1 MKKLDVSSIMK
12 RLPLL
17 ALLCLTSYANAW
29 GESVASPS
37 SVTLGLDEVVRT
49 AQRNDPWL
57 VGNKHEQVS
66 IESLSLASGTLPDP
80 KVSVG
85 LVNLATDSFD
95 FNQEPMTHFRVGVS
109 QSFPRGDSLGIRR
122 KQLDLTSRQYP
133 YQREDRKGRVTVAAS
148 TLWLDAYKAQQ
159 SIALI
164 NNDRSLF
171 EELVDVAQMR
181 YSSAVGGVRQQDI
194 IRAQLELTALED
206 RLMVLHQQ
214 RETNLQ
220 KLSEW
225 LSDYFVEEYSDN
237 SGVESLLRSSTLLLN
252 SRLPKVEM
260 LNRELYLSNVSSSPQ
275 LLFENMSAH
284 PAVTAVERKID
295 ASAAGVELA
304 QQKYKPEW
312 GVNAAY
318 GYRDDDPLGNTR
330 ADFFSVGV
338 TFDVPLF
345 TRNRQDK
352 EYQSAVSQTASTRS
366 QKWQLV
372 RHLIASFEATKA
384 QFRRLNER
392 QALYEEQL
400 LPQMHDQAEA
410 SLSAY
415 TNDAG
420 DFSEVVR
427 ARIAEL
433 NARIDALSIDVDRQ
447 KAIIQMNY
455 FFMTSA
461 NQIVVSSYTLGDR
474 Q

>member
-1 MKKLDVSSIMK
+1 MRRV
-12 RLPLL
+12 LL
-17 ALLCLTSYANAW
+17 STLLCFSGYTNAQ
-29 GESVASPS
+29 ENNS
-37 SVTLGLDEVVRT
+37 SQSSGATLGLAEVVRT
-49 AQRNDPWL
+49 AQKNDPWL
-57 VGNKHEQVS
+57 VGNQHAQAAM
-66 IESLSLASGTLPDP
+66 ESLSVSSGTLPDP
-80 KVSVG
+80 KVSVS
-85 LVNLATDSFD
+85 LVNLAADSFD
-95 FNQEPMTHFRVGVS
+95 FNQEPMTNFRVGVS
-109 QSFPRGDSLGIRR
+109 QAFPRGDSLSIRR
-122 KQLDLTSRQYP
+122 KQLDLSSRQYP
-133 YQREDRKGRVTVAAS
+133 YQRENRKGKVTVAAS

-164 NNDRSLF
+164 NDDRSLF
-171 EELVDVAQMR
+171 EDLVDVAQAR

-206 RLMVLHQQ
+206 RLTVLHQG
-214 RETNLQ
+214 RESNLQ
-220 KLSEW
+220 KLTEW
-225 LSDYFVEEYSDN
+225 LSDYFVDEYSDG
-237 SGVESLLRSSTLLLN
+237 SGAQSLLQSSTLVLN
-252 SRLPKVEM
+252 SRLPNVEM
-260 LNRELYLSNVSSSPQ
+260 LNSELYLSTLSSSPQ
-275 LLFENMSAH
+275 SLFENMSAH

-295 ASAAGVELA
+295 ASTAGVELA

-345 TRNRQDK
+345 TSNRQDK
-352 EYQSAVSQTASTRS
+352 EYQSAVSKAASIKS

-372 RHLIASFEATKA
+372 RHLIASFEATKV

-392 QALYEEQL
+392 QALYQNKL

-461 NQIVVSSYTLGDR
+461 NEIVVNRYELGG
-474 Q
+474 QQ

>member
-1 MKKLDVSSIMK
+1 MKKFDISSVVK
-12 RLPLL
+12 RFWLL
-17 ALLCLTSYANAW
+17 TLVFFASWANAN
-29 GESVASPS
+29 GESVSQS
-37 SVTLGLDEVVRT
+37 STVTLGLDEVVRT
-49 AQRNDPWL
+49 AQVNDPWL
-57 VGNKHEQVS
+57 VGNQHAQAA
-66 IESLSLASGTLPDP
+66 IESLSMSSGTLPDP

-95 FNQEPMTHFRVGVS
+95 FNQEPMTNFRVGVS
-109 QSFPRGDSLGIRR
+109 QTFPRGDSLSIKR
-122 KQLDLTSRQYP
+122 KQLDLSSRQYP
-133 YQREDRKGRVTVAAS
+133 YQREDRKGKVTVAAS

-171 EELVDVAQMR
+171 EELVDVAQAR
-181 YSSAVGGVRQQDI
+181 YSTAVGGVRQQDI

-206 RLMVLHQQ
+206 RLMVIHQQ
-214 RETNLQ
+214 RETHLQ

-225 LSDYFVEEYSDN
+225 LSDYFVGEYSEK
-237 SGVESLLRSSTLLLN
+237 SGVESLLQSSTLVLN
-252 SRLPKVEM
+252 SRLPAVEM
-260 LNRELYLSNVSSSPQ
+260 LHPELYLSEALTSPQ
-275 LLFENMSAH
+275 ILYENMSAH
-284 PAVTAVERKID
+284 PAVMAIERKID

-318 GYRDDDPLGNTR
+318 GYRDDDQLGNTR

-345 TRNRQDK
+345 TSDRQDK
-352 EYQSAVSQTASTRS
+352 QYQSAVSQTASIRS
-366 QKWQLV
+366 QKWQLA
-372 RHLIASFEATKA
+372 RHLVASFEAAKV
-384 QFRRLNER
+384 QLRRLNER
-392 QALYEEQL
+392 QALYQKQL

-415 TNDAG
+415 THDAG

-447 KAIIQMNY
+447 KVIIQMNY
-455 FFMTSA
+455 FFMTNA
-461 NQIVVSSYTLGDR
+461 NEIVVSSYALGE

>member
-1 MKKLDVSSIMK
+1 MKKLDISSVVK
-12 RLPLL
+12 RFWLL
-17 ALLCLTSYANAW
+17 TLVCLASGVNAS
-29 GESVASPS
+29 GESVSQS
-37 SVTLGLDEVVRT
+37 STVTLGLDEVVRT
-49 AQRNDPWL
+49 AQVNDPWL
-57 VGNKHEQVS
+57 VGNQHAQAA
-66 IESLSLASGTLPDP
+66 IESLSMSSGTLPDP

-95 FNQEPMTHFRVGVS
+95 FNQEPMTNFRVGVS
-109 QSFPRGDSLGIRR
+109 QTFPRGDSLSIKR
-122 KQLDLTSRQYP
+122 KQLDLSSRQYP
-133 YQREDRKGRVTVAAS
+133 YQREDRKGKVTVAAS

-159 SIALI
+159 SITLI

-171 EELVDVAQMR
+171 EELVDVAQAR
-181 YSSAVGGVRQQDI
+181 YSTAVGGVRQQDI

-206 RLMVLHQQ
+206 RLMVIHQQ
-214 RETNLQ
+214 RETHLQ

-225 LSDYFVEEYSDN
+225 LSDYFVGEYSEN
-237 SGVESLLRSSTLLLN
+237 SGVESLLQSSSLVL
-252 SRLPKVEM
+252 SSPLPAVEM
-260 LNRELYLSNVSSSPQ
+260 LHPELYLSEALTSPQ
-275 LLFENMSAH
+275 LLYENMSAH
-284 PAVTAVERKID
+284 PAVMAIERKID

-318 GYRDDDPLGNTR
+318 GYRDDDQLGNTR

-345 TRNRQDK
+345 TSDRQDK
-352 EYQSAVSQTASTRS
+352 QYQSAVSQTASIRS
-366 QKWQLV
+366 QKWQLA
-372 RHLIASFEATKA
+372 RHLVASFEAAKV
-384 QFRRLNER
+384 QLRRLNER
-392 QALYEEQL
+392 QALYQKRL
-400 LPQMHDQAEA
+400 LPQMRDQAEA

-415 TNDAG
+415 THDAG

-447 KAIIQMNY
+447 KVIIQMNY

-461 NQIVVSSYTLGDR
+461 NEIVVSSYALGD

>member
-1 MKKLDVSSIMK
+1 MNKLDVSLVMK
-12 RLPLL
+12 RATLL
-17 ALLCLTSYANAW
+17 ALLCLTEHASA
-29 GESVASPS
+29 GGDSVGQS
-37 SVTLGLDEVVRT
+37 SGITLDLEEVVHA

-57 VGNKHEQVS
+57 VGNQHAQAA
-66 IESLSLASGTLPDP
+66 IESMSMSSGTMPDP

-95 FNQEPMTHFRVGVS
+95 FSQEPMTNFRVGVS
-109 QSFPRGDSLGIRR
+109 QTFPRGDSLSIKR
-122 KQLDLTSRQYP
+122 KQLDLSSRQYP
-133 YQREDRKGRVTVAAS
+133 YQREDRKGKVTVTAS
-148 TLWLDAYKAQQ
+148 MLWLDAYKAQQ

-171 EELVDVAQMR
+171 EELVDVAQAR
-181 YSSAVGGVRQQDI
+181 YSTAVGDVRQQDI

-206 RLMVLHQQ
+206 RLMVIHQH
-214 RETNLQ
+214 RETYLQ

-225 LSDYFVEEYSDN
+225 LSDYFVGEYSES
-237 SGVESLLRSSTLLLN
+237 SGVEQLLQSSTLVLN
-252 SRLPKVEM
+252 KRLPVVEM
-260 LNRELYLSNVSSSPQ
+260 LSPQLYLSNASISPQ
-275 LLFENMSAH
+275 LLYETMSAH
-284 PAVTAVERKID
+284 PAVMAIERKID
-295 ASAAGVELA
+295 ASAAAVELA

-345 TRNRQDK
+345 TNNRQDK
-352 EYQSAVSQTASTRS
+352 EYQSAVSQTASVRS
-366 QKWQLV
+366 QKWQLA
-372 RHLIASFEATKA
+372 RHLIASFEAAKV
-384 QFRRLNER
+384 QLRRLNER
-392 QALYEEQL
+392 QALYQNQL

-447 KAIIQMNY
+447 KVIIQMNY
-455 FFMTSA
+455 FFMTNA
-461 NQIVVSSYTLGDR
+461 NEVVSSNALGG

>member
-1 MKKLDVSSIMK
+1 MKKLDISSVVK
-12 RLPLL
+12 RFWLL
-17 ALLCLTSYANAW
+17 TLVFFAGWTNAN
-29 GESVASPS
+29 GESVSQS
-37 SVTLGLDEVVRT
+37 STMTLDLDEVVRT
-49 AQRNDPWL
+49 AQVNDPWL
-57 VGNKHEQVS
+57 VGNQHAQAA
-66 IESLSLASGTLPDP
+66 IESLSMSSGTLPDP

-95 FNQEPMTHFRVGVS
+95 FNQEPMTNFRVGVS
-109 QSFPRGDSLGIRR
+109 QTFPRGDSLSIKR
-122 KQLDLTSRQYP
+122 KQLDLRSRQYP
-133 YQREDRKGRVTVAAS
+133 YQREDRKGKVTVAAS

-159 SIALI
+159 SITLI

-171 EELVDVAQMR
+171 EELVDVAQAR
-181 YSSAVGGVRQQDI
+181 YSTAVGGVRQQDI

-206 RLMVLHQQ
+206 RLMVIHQQ
-214 RETNLQ
+214 RETHLQ

-225 LSDYFVEEYSDN
+225 LSDYFVGEYSEK
-237 SGVESLLRSSTLLLN
+237 SGVESLLQSSTLVLN
-252 SRLPKVEM
+252 SRLPAVEM
-260 LNRELYLSNVSSSPQ
+260 LHPELYLSEALTSPQ
-275 LLFENMSAH
+275 MLYENMSAH
-284 PAVTAVERKID
+284 PAVMAIERKID

-318 GYRDDDPLGNTR
+318 GYRDDDQLGNTR

-345 TRNRQDK
+345 TSDRQDK
-352 EYQSAVSQTASTRS
+352 QYQSAVSKTASIRS
-366 QKWQLV
+366 QKWQLA
-372 RHLIASFEATKA
+372 RHLVASFEAAKV
-384 QFRRLNER
+384 QLRRLNER
-392 QALYEEQL
+392 QALYQKQL

-415 TNDAG
+415 THDAG

-447 KAIIQMNY
+447 KVIIQMNY

-461 NQIVVSSYTLGDR
+461 NEIVVSSYALGDK
-474 Q
+474 